1 MLPPVLETYVVWH
14 PDDQAGARAA
24 HQLVEHVHGTLFT
37 GLIGGAIEVYVRHQ
51 GWRGATDAP
60 RPIPVPSSP
69 PPNGVAQ
76 AQYVAVVPVLGVG
89 LARAVQP
96 GSGAWF
102 DYLTALARAPETA
115 PETAARRVRIFP
127 LLLADSAALRGSTL
141 DRILGRYQRL
151 AGSLPATGEGAG
163 TPRTGWR
170 RDLIQGL
177 AQFTGQ
183 AGSRLQVFISHTRQA
198 IGDGCGVAEL
208 TRTVRAVIAGTRLA
222 EFFDPR
228 DLQAGQQWRQALR
241 ENAGRGA
248 LLALRTDLYA
258 SRGACQW
265 EVLAAKEEGTPVVI
279 LDALQRG
286 EERGS
291 FLMDH
296 VPRVPVRRGE
306 RGWSE
311 DDVAAGLAVLVD
323 ECLKR
328 ALWQRQ
334 RELALGRPDLD
345 VVWWAPHAPEP
356 LTLARWLVQQR
367 GSGGLPGTGPLRILH
382 PDPPLGAPE
391 RLVLDQLARLSGI
404 TRELD
409 VMTPRLLAARGG

>member
-14 PDDQAGARAA
+14 PDDHAGARAA

-37 GLIGGAIEVYVRHQ
+37 GLIGGAIEVYVRHH
-51 GWRGATDAP
+51 GWRGTGDAP
-60 RPIPVPSSP
+60 RPIPVPGSP

-76 AQYVAVVPVLGVG
+76 AQYVAVVPVLGVA

-96 GSGAWF
+96 GRGAWF
-102 DYLTALARAPETA
+102 DYLTALAAAHETS
-115 PETAARRVRIFP
+115 ARRVRIFP

-151 AGSLPATGEGAG
+151 GGSLPATGEG
-163 TPRTGWR
+163 PDTGWR

-183 AGSRLQVFISHTRQA
+183 AGSRLQVFISHTRQG
-198 IGDGCGVAEL
+198 IEDGAGVAEL
-208 TRTVRAVIAGTRLA
+208 TQTVRAVIAGTRLA

-241 ENAGRGA
+241 ENAGRSA

-265 EVLAAKEEGTPVVI
+265 EVLAAKEEGAPVVI
-279 LDALQRG
+279 LDALERG

-311 DDVAAGLAVLVD
+311 GDVAAGLAVLVD

-328 ALWQRQ
+328 ALWERQ
-334 RELALGRPDLD
+334 RELALGRSDLD

-356 LTLARWLVQQR
+356 LTLARWLVQQLQQR
-367 GSGGLPGTGPLRILH
+367 GVGALAGTGPLRILH